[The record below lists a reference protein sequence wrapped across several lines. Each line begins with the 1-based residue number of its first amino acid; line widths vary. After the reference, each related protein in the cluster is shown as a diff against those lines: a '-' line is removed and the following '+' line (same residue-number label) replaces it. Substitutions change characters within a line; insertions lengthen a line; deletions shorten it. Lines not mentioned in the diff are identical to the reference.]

1 MNEKTL
7 YVTKQSGTYS
17 DALVLFGLAALV
29 DQICRSTKGPDAR
42 WRITLEDAGGHY
54 LLRLDTDLP
63 LSGLSALP
71 SLAPYLA
78 SDDDAAPAGLT
89 ARSVTETLERVRAW
103 DEQRRALAGGGRE
116 QNTDLEQQLR
126 ELAPPDD
133 AAVVLFVGDSKM
145 QAAGIYN
152 RLVAQWPKA
161 QAHLSQHLG
170 ALFALF
176 DSPDVDVQSVL
187 KSWAKLA
194 RKDDI
199 DQKETAS
206 QLLNPHQGKGAN
218 EPKANALRID
228 NIKDRPWLEEFLK
241 AVGLWYGV
249 APRRTV
255 DTDDWKVYVAAPR
268 RITWQVFRAAFAEFN
283 RFLWRERGQTAIK
296 TDITSVLLFY
306 RAWLSYVEATT
317 RDQPSLDLP
326 LEPEA
331 AVAGFYVAQF
341 KLLSRQAY
349 TMLNLSFLSTP
360 TWGALLRDRADI
372 FALQEIIDEHLA
384 VVRGIDETRS
394 SGFELLRRYRDFLN
408 TSNWQ
413 SFFDFTA
420 GYSQEILR
428 RLNESQRSVPLFSVT
443 RLRRLIMSN
452 RKDLT
457 PIIENVGF
465 QNVASAIRHAT
476 VIPQSRKA
484 RKQDALYEV
493 QYGLGAELKRK
504 SAVRDEFVVALTDFI
519 QSYNQENAQKLE
531 STGTQM
537 RKDVRTTDI
546 AEVVRLIDEYG
557 AELVA
562 NLLIAFGYAREP
574 RDEQEVQPNA

>member
-78 SDDDAAPAGLT
+78 SDDGAAPAGLT
-89 ARSVTETLERVRAW
+89 ARSVTETLKRVRAW
-103 DEQRRALAGGGRE
+103 DEQRRALAGSGRG

-133 AAVVLFVGDSKM
+133 AAVVLFIGDSKM

-152 RLVAQWPKA
+152 RLVAQWPKV
-161 QAHLSQHLG
+161 QAHLSQHLS

-187 KSWAKLA
+187 KSWGKLA
-194 RKDDI
+194 RQDGI

-228 NIKDRPWLEEFLK
+228 NIKDRPWLEEFPK

-317 RDQPSLDLP
+317 RDQPALDLP

-331 AVAGFYVAQF
+331 VVAGFYVAQF
-341 KLLSRQAY
+341 KLLSKQAY

-384 VVRGIDETRS
+384 VVRGIDEARS

-452 RKDLT
+452 HKGLT
-457 PIIENVGF
+457 PIIENVSF

-484 RKQDALYEV
+484 RNQEALYEV
-493 QYGLGAELKRK
+493 RYGLGAELKRK